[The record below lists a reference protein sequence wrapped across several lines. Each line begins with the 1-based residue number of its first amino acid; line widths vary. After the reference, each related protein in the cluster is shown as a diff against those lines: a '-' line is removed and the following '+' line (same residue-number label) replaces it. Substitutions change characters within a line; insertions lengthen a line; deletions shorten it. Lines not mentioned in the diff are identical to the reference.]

1 MRTYQRTDI
10 LAGEANAVVITYAD
24 DVNMFLRERRGVEH
38 REEGEC
44 DCARCRVE
52 VLKTTL
58 PAHFSTY
65 NMTMNVSKTTEGEIA
80 PQVCTVQAVLGCEIQ
95 PGQEVAA
102 KTARAA
108 LAFRSLYRLWKSTPV
123 ARRTKVRLYNAVVLP
138 HLTYGAG
145 AMAFRQEEV
154 SKLEKMQRRQ
164 LRQLLGHRWDQK
176 MPNCELHQV
185 AGVDPVGVVVVRARW
200 TLLGHLARR
209 ANGGSGSPAS
219 QAMQVYFR
227 RRVTQ
232 SEPPRSRSHRGRLL
246 TTVPRLL
253 HRDVV
258 ATAARLGKARARGL
272 MGVTELSCGSHML
285 TLRQRADSRD
295 RWAEIVQAME
305 ETAKR
310 AWLRREG
317 LARVTRAARRV
328 REARVIAERVAA
340 DGPRQARVRRERGR
354 PRGERRQLR
363 DRRARA
369 TAQMQQTLADFVVRS
384 GPRSRGSGRRER
396 PSREEVEN

>member
-1 MRTYQRTDI
+1 
-10 LAGEANAVVITYAD
+10 
-24 DVNMFLRERRGVEH
+24 
-38 REEGEC
+38 
-44 DCARCRVE
+44 
-52 VLKTTL
+52 
-58 PAHFSTY
+58 
-65 NMTMNVSKTTEGEIA
+65 
-80 PQVCTVQAVLGCEIQ
+80 VCTVPAVLGCEIQ

-102 KTARAA
+102 KTVRAA

-209 ANGGSGSPAS
+209 ANGGSGSPAN
-219 QAMQVYFR
+219 QAMQV
-227 RRVTQ
+227 
-232 SEPPRSRSHRGRLL
+232 SHRGRLL

-258 ATAARLGKARARGL
+258 ATAARLGEARARGL

-363 DRRARA
+363 DRRVRV

-384 GPRSRGSGRRER
+384 GPRS
-396 PSREEVEN
+396 